1 MQQTS
6 PKQDSSLKIYLR
18 LLSYLRPFIGL
29 FAVSIVGYMIFA
41 SSQPML
47 AAVLKYFV
55 DGLGAPP
62 ETTYHPFPL
71 IVRRPAAAGNH
82 HLLAQRS
89 APSSATTIWHAF
101 RWPGQRPAALPCS
114 TACCACRTPIS
125 TSNNSGHLIS
135 RITYNVTMVTGAAT
149 DAIKVVIREGL
160 TVVFLFGYLLW
171 MNWKLTLVMV
181 AILPII
187 GSW

>member
-71 IVRRPAAAGNH
+71 IGNVQLMYGVPILLVIIIFWRSVGSFFGNYYLARVSLGLINDLRRCLVRQPAAPAERLLRPAELRPPDLAH
-82 HLLAQRS
+82 HLQRDHGHRRRHRCHQGRHPRRADRRLPVRLPALDELAS
-89 APSSATTIWHAF
+89 
-101 RWPGQRPAALPCS
+101 
-114 TACCACRTPIS
+114 
-125 TSNNSGHLIS
+125 
-135 RITYNVTMVTGAAT
+135 
-149 DAIKVVIREGL
+149 
-160 TVVFLFGYLLW
+160 
-171 MNWKLTLVMV
+171 
-181 AILPII
+181 
-187 GSW
+187 